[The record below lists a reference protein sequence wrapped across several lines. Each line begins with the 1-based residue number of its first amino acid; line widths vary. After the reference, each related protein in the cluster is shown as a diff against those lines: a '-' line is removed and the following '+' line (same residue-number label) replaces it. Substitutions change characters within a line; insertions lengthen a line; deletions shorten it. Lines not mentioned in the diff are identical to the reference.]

1 MGKKTRDLAAL
12 AGLAGLAYAY
22 NKGKDKEGPS
32 ATAEEKEASKV
43 RMDAQKNAVSGNR
56 VTNKSS
62 YTGTTKN
69 DSNVAKNIGFGGG
82 DDSDKNLKRVD
93 SVVKPKVEAQVDKE
107 AKVNADAK
115 TTSVVPG
122 GAKKRT
128 EGNEPMPSLKAV
140 ESRAAARKASIST
153 DAMRNASRK
162 TAAANPPKSK
172 TPPAPAPVASKTPDA
187 PTSTDTTNQ
196 FKHDMPI
203 TRFFKGIREAG
214 EKDLATRGMKRG
226 GSVKMASGGMTASR
240 RADGI
245 ATKGK
250 TRGKIC

>member
-22 NKGKDKEGPS
+22 NKGKDQEGPS

-56 VTNKSS
+56 VTNESS

-69 DSNVAKNIGFGGG
+69 DSNAAKNIGFGGG

-93 SVVKPKVEAQVDKE
+93 SEVKPKPVVVKPKPA
-107 AKVNADAK
+107 
-115 TTSVVPG
+115 
-122 GAKKRT
+122 
-128 EGNEPMPSLKAV
+128 NEPAEFTTRVTPAARTDQLANLSRAVKREDATKKAAQGEFSGVTRTYTKPDGTPAVKAQEMYDTLNKKSGANNSSARKTDALKVA
-140 ESRAAARKASIST
+140 SRAAAKADSL
-153 DAMRNASRK
+153 RR
-162 TAAANPPKSK
+162 AAKQSSYK
-172 TPPAPAPVASKTPDA
+172 
-187 PTSTDTTNQ
+187 
-196 FKHDMPI
+196 
-203 TRFFKGIREAG
+203 
-214 EKDLATRGMKRG
+214 
-226 GSVKMASGGMTASR
+226 SGGMTSSASS